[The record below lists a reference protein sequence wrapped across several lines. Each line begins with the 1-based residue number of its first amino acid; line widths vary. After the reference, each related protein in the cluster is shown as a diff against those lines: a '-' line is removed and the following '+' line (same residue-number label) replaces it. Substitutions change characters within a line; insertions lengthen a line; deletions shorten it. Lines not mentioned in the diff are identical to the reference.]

1 MLVITIPAVILA
13 DRIGRRVSVL
23 TGGIILTAAMYTIGS
38 LYASSGV
45 HAGHGVGRWVV
56 VVAIFVIALT
66 YCATWAVAAKLYA
79 SEIQPARTRASA
91 NSVAQGMSFVSCPHE
106 VVYWFENIVLT
117 IAYSSSATGSS
128 LSPHQSFLQSQIVG
142 FTSSSALSP
151 SLP

>member
-1 MLVITIPAVILA
+1 MYTVGLPLNTADAASISQYAPTLFAQAGLPSQTAGFLASGVSAILMLIITIPAVILA

-91 NSVAQGMSFVSCPHE
+91 NSVAQGMSFVSC
-106 VVYWFENIVLT
+106 
-117 IAYSSSATGSS
+117 
-128 LSPHQSFLQSQIVG
+128 
-142 FTSSSALSP
+142 
-151 SLP
+151 